1 MKNFEIILIVLA
13 IVLIATLIGA
23 TIQVLASIVYW
34 PIWFLFELYGGI
46 L

>member
-13 IVLIATLIGA
+13 IVLIVALIGA

>member
-13 IVLIATLIGA
+13 IVLIVALIGA
-23 TIQVLASIVYW
+23 TIQALANIVYW
-34 PIWFLFELYGGI
+34 PILFLFKLYGGI

>member
-23 TIQVLASIVYW
+23 TIQALAYIVYW